1 MILTLIVGFI
11 LYYLCSFI
19 GGNILLSF
27 ILKCIICLIVP
38 NIVFI
43 LIYRKSP
50 EFSYFKNLSM
60 DIISKVRRKL
70 IRK

>member
-19 GGNILLSF
+19 TGNILLSF

-38 NIVFI
+38 NIIFI
-43 LIYRKSP
+43 LVYRNTS
-50 EFSYFKNLSM
+50 EFSYFKDLSIN
-60 DIISKVRRKL
+60 IISKVKRTL